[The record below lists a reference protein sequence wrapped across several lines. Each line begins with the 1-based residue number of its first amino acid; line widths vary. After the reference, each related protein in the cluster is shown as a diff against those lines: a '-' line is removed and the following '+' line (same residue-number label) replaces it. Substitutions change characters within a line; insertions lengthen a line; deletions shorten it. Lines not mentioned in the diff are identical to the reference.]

1 MKIRSSARAGG
12 AASARPARLALRA
25 AVPAAAF
32 AFCAAAHAIDYG
44 PFSLTGFGKAEIGR
58 QSNQCND
65 CQRFPG
71 ENKQRVWAD
80 QLVVG
85 TPYKTE
91 TTHLTLFQPYL
102 GAHYDLGGGFK
113 ISGLL
118 SQRWR
123 NGKVDIPGTKYEE
136 NVAISHEDYGSI
148 RVGKMTTRGWAL
160 ADFPYGSNVG
170 LADEWG
176 ASGAGYGINKEAIRY
191 TTRTFDLAGGD
202 LVLEATY
209 DRGDTRFKIHK
220 PRFWEFY
227 GQYHHGDL
235 VVDAVYQDSRN
246 GNPQAWGHGPF
257 SGLTANPAD
266 DTKVGGAGQSTAE
279 AMARYQVTS
288 ALEVSGGLRRNRWSG
303 ADAVITQYAASGS
316 LWNSMFNV
324 DWNGTRNGIA
334 NPGYAA
340 TSNDAFAGLR
350 YTMQKWTASAG
361 MAYLGKAKTANPSER
376 GQSNWATF
384 NTLGLNYD
392 VDHGLQVY
400 ASFNV
405 VHYGRLGLSPLS
417 MPGNAAFTGVDS
429 RVTRNGNGFLAGA
442 VYVF

>member
-1 MKIRSSARAGG
+1 MKKQSPVRAGG
-12 AASARPARLALRA
+12 AASHRVLRV
-25 AVPAAAF
+25 AVPAATLALCASAQAF
-32 AFCAAAHAIDYG
+32 DYG

-58 QSNQCND
+58 ANNQCDD

-85 TPYKTE
+85 EPYKTD

-102 GAHYDLGGGFK
+102 GAHEDIGGGFK
-113 ISGLL
+113 LEGLL

-123 NGKVDIPGTKYEE
+123 DGKVDIPGTLYER
-136 NVAISHEDYGSI
+136 NVALSHEDYGAL
-148 RVGKMTTRGWAL
+148 RVGTMTTRGWAL

-176 ASGAGYGINKEAIRY
+176 ASGAGYGIVKKAARY
-191 TTRTFDLAGGD
+191 TTRTFDVAGGD

-209 DRGDTRFKIHK
+209 DRGDSGWKLHK

-235 VVDAVYQDSRN
+235 VVDAIYQDSRN

-257 SGLTANPAD
+257 TSLTGNAAD
-266 DTKVGGAGQSTAE
+266 DGKVGGAGQSIAE
-279 AMARYQVTS
+279 VMARYQVTS
-288 ALEVSGGLRRNRWSG
+288 AVEVSGGVRRNRWSG
-303 ADAVITQYAASGS
+303 ADAVITQYEPTGS
-316 LWNSMFNV
+316 LWNNMFNV
-324 DWNGTRNGIA
+324 DWNGTRNGVP

-340 TSNDAFAGLR
+340 TSNDAFAGIR
-350 YTMQKWTASAG
+350 YNLQKWTASAG
-361 MAYLGKAKTANPSER
+361 MAFLGKATTANPSER

-392 VDHGLQVY
+392 VYKGFQVY
-400 ASFNV
+400 GSFDF
-405 VHYGRLGLSPLS
+405 VHYGRLGLSPMS

-429 RVTRNGNGFLAGA
+429 RVTRNGNGLLLGA